1 MTTQTVQFYVLNPVS
16 GNAKTGPMPVS
27 TSNSSTCPDA
37 CPIKLKGCYAKYG
50 PVGMHW
56 RKLDEGTSKNAK
68 EWGDFLQDVKRIAR
82 GSLWRHNQAGDLNGS
97 GGMIDAVKLDEL
109 VKANKG
115 KHGFT
120 YTHYDT
126 LSVVGTF
133 DDNFNAHVNRDAVK
147 SANDK
152 GFTINLSGNDVNHA
166 DQLKAL
172 NIAPVVA
179 LMPRDAE
186 KVSFTPAGNKVV
198 ICPAENTDKVNCL
211 TCGLCAKVDRD
222 YIIGFRAHGT
232 AAKTVEIIARG

>member
-1 MTTQTVQFYVLNPVS
+1 MLYVLKEVS
-16 GNAKTGPMPVS
+16 GNRKTGPMPVS

-37 CPIKLKGCYAKYG
+37 CPIKVKGCYAKYG
-50 PVGMHW
+50 PTGMAW
-56 RKLDEGTSKNAK
+56 RNVDSGKAKDAVEWPQFIRKVKALSK
-68 EWGDFLQDVKRIAR
+68 

-97 GGMIDAVKLDEL
+97 DNVIDRDALEQI

-115 KHGFT
+115 KRGFT
-120 YTHYDT
+120 YTHYPVLDGQC
-126 LSVVGTF
+126 SPAERIS
-133 DDNFNAHVNRDAVK
+133 NKDAIK
-147 SANDK
+147 WANDD

-172 NIAPVVA
+172 NIAPVVV

-186 KVSFTPAGNKVV
+186 KVSHTPAGNKVV
-198 ICPAENTDKVNCL
+198 ICPAENTDKVTCMS
-211 TCGLCAKVDRD
+211 CGLCAKADRD